1 MLMVISPSKTLDFE
15 SRPVT
20 ANHSFPEFSDQ
31 SEILVTS
38 LKKYSSDGLS
48 ELMGISPKLA
58 ELNRRR
64 FADWSLP
71 FLPENARP
79 AVLAFKGDVY
89 EGLQAETFSENEFQF
104 AQAHLRVL
112 SGLYGLLRPLDLIQ
126 PYRLEMGTRLPT
138 KRGKGLYRFWGD
150 RITDALN
157 RALDAHSGKIL
168 VNLASN
174 EYFKAVNVKRLTARV
189 VTPVFKDFKSGAYK
203 VISFYAKKAR
213 GTMSRFVIR
222 NRIEDVE
229 GLKDFNAEGYGFDPG
244 LSTPDRWVF
253 SRKQA

>member
-20 ANHSFPEFSDQ
+20 ENHSLPEFSDQ

-64 FADWSLP
+64 FAEWSLP
-71 FLPENARP
+71 FSPENARP
-79 AVLAFKGDVY
+79 AMLAFKGDVY
-89 EGLQAETFSENEFQF
+89 EGLRAETFSEREFEF
-104 AQAHLRVL
+104 AQTHLRVL

-138 KRGKGLYRFWGD
+138 KRGKDLYRFWGD

-157 RALDAHSGKIL
+157 DALAAHSGKYLVKLGLERIL
-168 VNLASN
+168 QGRQC
-174 EYFKAVNVKRLTARV
+174 E
-189 VTPVFKDFKSGAYK
+189 
-203 VISFYAKKAR
+203 
-213 GTMSRFVIR
+213 
-222 NRIEDVE
+222 
-229 GLKDFNAEGYGFDPG
+229 
-244 LSTPDRWVF
+244 TPDRGGGGNTGLQGF
-253 SRKQA
+253 QERHLQGDQLLR